1 MAKKIH
7 IPEPCHEDWSEM
19 TAVRHDCRHC
29 SICEISVV
37 DFTQKTDAE
46 ILEILRQSP
55 RKVCGK
61 FRQDQLE
68 RPLLASPPA
77 IRPYKTNKSWSIAA
91 SVAALLSVQQAAAQQ
106 PVAPIATER
115 TPSPSR
121 DILGGVQYYDFLEHD
136 SMRTISGKIIHRKS
150 RKPIPDC
157 LVSLDGDY
165 KTRVKTDE
173 NGLFSIE
180 IPKEEFDKKNLK
192 LKLKLWGY
200 EPQDVAI
207 PERAKSED
215 IAIAPIRYKLKK
227 QKLVVM
233 GCPAFMP

>member
-7 IPEPCHEDWSEM
+7 IPEPCHEDWSAM
-19 TAVRHDCRHC
+19 TTVRHDCRHC
-29 SICEISVV
+29 SICEKSVV
-37 DFTQKTDAE
+37 DFTRKSDAE
-46 ILEILRQSP
+46 ILEVLRQSTG
-55 RKVCGK
+55 KVCGK

-68 RPLLASPPA
+68 RPLLASPLA

-106 PVAPIATER
+106 PVSPIATEQAP
-115 TPSPSR
+115 TPSR
-121 DILGGVQYYDFLEHD
+121 DVLGGVQYYDFLEHD
-136 SMRTISGKIIHRKS
+136 SIRIISGKIIHRKS

-157 LVSLDGDY
+157 SVSIMGNY
-165 KTRVKTDE
+165 KTRVTTDE
-173 NGLFSIE
+173 NGIFSLE
-180 IPKEEFDKKNLK
+180 IPLEEIDQKALK
-192 LKLKLWGY
+192 LRLKLWGY
-200 EPQDVAI
+200 EPQEVEI